1 MCANPFK
8 TPKSPGPAAPPAPPA
23 PPAPEPPSA
32 PALSEEATRAENDR
46 MRSRLRRIGR
56 SALRI
61 DLQAPAAS
69 GGGLQAPHG

>member
-1 MCANPFK
+1 MCGNPFK

-32 PALSEEATRAENDR
+32 PALSEEAARVQNDR
-46 MRSRLRRIGR
+46 GQSRLRRIGR

-61 DLQAPAAS
+61 DLQGPPTS
-69 GGGLQAPHG
+69 GHGLQAPRS